1 MPPNQYVPQVSV
13 VSMNVTISDETGSMS
28 PINFQTQRSPQ
39 QPIPP
44 QQQPI
49 PQQPQ
54 QRPQQPAQQSQPQMQ
69 MPINP
74 MQMLGGLDLGGIL
87 GGLSSVGGINGLF
100 GLTLR

>member
-1 MPPNQYVPQVSV
+1 
-13 VSMNVTISDETGSMS
+13 
-28 PINFQTQRSPQ
+28 
-39 QPIPP
+39 
-44 QQQPI
+44 
-49 PQQPQ
+49 
-54 QRPQQPAQQSQPQMQ
+54 MQ